1 MHHLIIHTN
10 NGLCF
15 TVVKNQNKPKLQN
28 TSPNFFIYGAE
39 MLGKCVETWKFFF
52 HNILFCKVKLSKMVS
67 TKTNK
72 TKNVTAHLYSNF
84 LRFITLLL
92 VQQRVLRWSQMV
104 THLWVTCSELFEAG
118 QKIFIK
124 SLMIEYFSRKKI
136 KNIPKECNFDGGDC
150 CVHSK
155 L

>member
-1 MHHLIIHTN
+1 MHHVIIHTN

-39 MLGKCVETWKFFF
+39 MLGKCVETWKKFF
-52 HNILFCKVKLSKMVS
+52 HNIVFCKVKLSKMAS

-84 LRFITLLL
+84 LRFMTLL
-92 VQQRVLRWSQMV
+92 
-104 THLWVTCSELFEAG
+104 
-118 QKIFIK
+118 
-124 SLMIEYFSRKKI
+124 
-136 KNIPKECNFDGGDC
+136 
-150 CVHSK
+150 
-155 L
+155 